1 MGIERD
7 IVGMVKAIQKETRLG
22 DKRAEQFWDRTTVR
36 YLTGAT
42 YHTFQEWLNTTQ
54 SSGYVVGGAIID
66 DTDGTITVEAGA
78 GFIKSSAASAIETT
92 YFFDWP
98 ESIIVPLVDKKVNY
112 IYVEYNAGTP
122 RAYSTIDR
130 TAIRLSDQFTLGRVY
145 KDGGTLHVINA
156 GVQLDNHVRKN
167 HERLVAVHWVER
179 ASGGVISEPAAL
191 QLKSTAGV
199 FYVGANEITTVGQDT
214 SIADTFTGLYRDGA
228 GGWTKELAQTDV
240 NNEKYDDGDGGLEDI
255 PPNKYSARYV
265 YIDFDGHLF
274 VQYGQQADK
283 LAVIQ
288 AEEVPAPSDFL
299 SSFAILAA
307 RVIVKDGVSPL
318 ADIASAYDTDFV
330 FTGVS
335 DHNDLSNLQGG
346 QADQYYHMTE
356 AEHTALGVGGAPSDS
371 QFVVL
376 ALDGDLSAE
385 RVLAAGAGIGLNDG
399 GANGNAT
406 IAISHLGLEALAD
419 PDDDMIMFWDD
430 SAGALK
436 WLAVPKAGGL
446 AIDGTDLVLDF
457 LGLEDLTDPDED
469 KILFWDD
476 SAGALKWLAIS
487 TGLHIVDTDLKTKD
501 SEIDHDS
508 LSNFEVDEHIDHD
521 ECCVSVYLNAAQN
534 NLVNNAWTTVEI
546 AEEVYDTGNDFS
558 VITYTFTALKAGKYA
573 AHGQASFQNVI
584 ANKRYGVRLYDGF
597 VSRITA
603 ISGNGDDT
611 GPIVVSVNKDII
623 LDKGE
628 TIVLQAVSSAGVDTV
643 DLVTGLSYTFLT
655 MRRVA

>member
-346 QADQYYHMTE
+346 AADQYYHMTE

-487 TGLHIVDTDLKTKD
+487 TGLHIVDTDLKTDD
-501 SEIDHDS
+501 SEISHAGLAALDGGGVGEHYHLS
-508 LSNFEVDEHIDHD
+508 LAQHTDLAARVVTGSPYIVQKARTVLTLTWDDT
-521 ECCVSVYLNAAQN
+521 LNALDLTSDTSALARWALISVWAKKNADYANPFYWYYYAETNAANYIAQFMSN
-534 NLVNNAWTTVEI
+534 AIGTKNWQICGSMLVPLDDEQRCKYKAPANTNDRKVILYGYIES
-546 AEEVYDTGNDFS
+546 TG
-558 VITYTFTALKAGKYA
+558 
-573 AHGQASFQNVI
+573 
-584 ANKRYGVRLYDGF
+584 
-597 VSRITA
+597 
-603 ISGNGDDT
+603 
-611 GPIVVSVNKDII
+611 
-623 LDKGE
+623 
-628 TIVLQAVSSAGVDTV
+628 
-643 DLVTGLSYTFLT
+643 
-655 MRRVA
+655 